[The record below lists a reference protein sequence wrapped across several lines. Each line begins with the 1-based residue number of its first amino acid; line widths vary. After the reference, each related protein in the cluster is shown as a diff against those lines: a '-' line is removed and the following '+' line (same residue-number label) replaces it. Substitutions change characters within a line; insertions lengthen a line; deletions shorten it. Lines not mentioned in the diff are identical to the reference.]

1 MLTVTERQ
9 CSLYLALCI
18 SGAKLSPNLLIH
30 LSLSLVGISIGLSL
44 SVESRI
50 GFGMLCGGCTAPAHE
65 DWTAMYACSN
75 LPAPVGVMNEHAN
88 R

>member
-1 MLTVTERQ
+1 
-9 CSLYLALCI
+9 
-18 SGAKLSPNLLIH
+18 LSPNLLIH
-30 LSLSLVGISIGLSL
+30 LSLSLVGIAIGLSL

-50 GFGMLCGGCTAPAHE
+50 WHVMRRLHGTSTRGL
-65 DWTAMYACSN
+65 DSDVCSN